1 MCKGTFSFFHLK
13 VKKTIYK
20 SQKVK
25 YNIYEGEVTMKNNLT
40 QQIER
45 YLLDM
50 LMESNDR
57 SLEIRRIELAQELG
71 CAPSQ
76 ITYVLDTRFTNGKGF
91 SVESRRGNGGFVRI
105 SRINVLDDQEDIE
118 KRSAEVSRRV
128 SFLDT
133 QMMDQNLTFEEISE
147 LPVALWKVGLTSRRE
162 AELLNLMMDVLHEWL
177 PSENK
182 SIIAKKLLKVATKP
196 TTK

>member
-1 MCKGTFSFFHLK
+1 M
-13 VKKTIYK
+13 KK
-20 SQKVK
+20 
-25 YNIYEGEVTMKNNLT
+25 NLT

-76 ITYVLDTRFTNGKGF
+76 ITYVLGTRFTNGRGF

-105 SRINVLDDQEDIE
+105 SRINVLDEQEDIN
-118 KRSAEVSRRV
+118 RRAAEVSRRV
-128 SFLDT
+128 SILDSK
-133 QMMDQNLTFEEISE
+133 MGDQNLTFEEISE
-147 LPVALWKVGLTSRRE
+147 LPVALWKIGLTSRRE
-162 AELLNLMMDVLHEWL
+162 AELLNLMMDVIHEWL

-182 SIIAKKLLKVATKP
+182 KIIAKKLLKVATKQI
-196 TTK
+196 TK

>member
-1 MCKGTFSFFHLK
+1 M
-13 VKKTIYK
+13 KK
-20 SQKVK
+20 
-25 YNIYEGEVTMKNNLT
+25 NLT

-105 SRINVLDDQEDIE
+105 SRINVLDEQEDIN
-118 KRSAEVSRRV
+118 KRSAEISRRV

-133 QMMDQNLTFEEISE
+133 QMVDQNLTFEEISE
-147 LPVALWKVGLTSRRE
+147 LPIALWKVGLTSRRE

>member
-1 MCKGTFSFFHLK
+1 MM
-13 VKKTIYK
+13 KK
-20 SQKVK
+20 
-25 YNIYEGEVTMKNNLT
+25 NLT

-50 LMESNDR
+50 LMASNDR

-118 KRSAEVSRRV
+118 KKSAEVSRRV
-128 SFLDT
+128 SFLDA

-182 SIIAKKLLKVATKP
+182 STIAKKLLKVATKP